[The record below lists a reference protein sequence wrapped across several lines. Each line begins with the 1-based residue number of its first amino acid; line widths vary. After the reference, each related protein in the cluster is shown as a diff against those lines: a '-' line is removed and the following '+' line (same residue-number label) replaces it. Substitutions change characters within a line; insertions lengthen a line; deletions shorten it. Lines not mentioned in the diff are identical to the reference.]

1 MIRRARQQ
9 DVRFIH
15 GLLAK
20 YGGEGLLLARPL
32 TEIYES
38 LRDFVVAEDD
48 QGTLVGVC
56 ALHLCWEDLCEIRS
70 LAVLPEFRG
79 QGWGIKLTE
88 ACLSEAVTLGFNK
101 VFALTYRPE
110 FFARLGFR
118 EVGKQMLPNKIWA
131 DCVKCVKF
139 PDCDETA
146 MLLEL

>member
-1 MIRRARQQ
+1 MIRKARQQ
-9 DVRFIH
+9 DVPFIH
-15 GLLAK
+15 SILAQ
-20 YGGEGLLLARPL
+20 YAAQGDLLARPL
-32 TEIYES
+32 TDIYEF
-38 LRDFVVAEDD
+38 LRDFVIAED
-48 QGTLVGVC
+48 QAGVVVGVC
-56 ALHLCWEDLCEIRS
+56 GLHLCWEDLCEIRS
-70 LAVLPEFRG
+70 LAVLPEYRG
-79 QGWGIKLTE
+79 QGWGIRLTE

-118 EVGKQMLPNKIWA
+118 QVGKQMLPNKIWA